1 MSLSIF
7 VLVSGGAHVCVCVFV
22 CLCMRL
28 FVCLTYFCLVIKD
41 YSNSELDDD
50 HILINTSKA
59 FSKQAFSILPHFSDS
74 FNFLQNSQTL
84 G

>member
-1 MSLSIF
+1 M
-7 VLVSGGAHVCVCVFV
+7 CVYV
-22 CLCMRL
+22 CLWMCL
-28 FVCLTYFCLVIKD
+28 FVCSTYICLVIKD

-59 FSKQAFSILPHFSDS
+59 FSKQAFAILPHFSDS
-74 FNFLQNSQTL
+74 FNFLRNNQTL